1 MKGNSMVRRER
12 IDSAKLTEKVAE
24 DFWYFRDKFFGILIF
39 GSYVKDY
46 QTSISDID
54 ICIVTKKTSKEQQ
67 GILYNEI
74 FPKIR
79 MDVYDVVIF
88 EDCNNELKS
97 EIAKNHITVY
107 AKDEKY
113 LEDYLEPFKR
123 FTFEKRSFVDII
135 NEIKGV
141 VSEL

>member
-1 MKGNSMVRRER
+1 MARMER
-12 IDSAKLTEKVAE
+12 LDNAKLVDKVAK
-24 DFWYFRDKFFGILIF
+24 DFWFFRNKFFGILVF

-46 QTSISDID
+46 QTSVSDID
-54 ICIVTKKTSKEQQ
+54 VCIVTKKTSKEQKS
-67 GILYNEI
+67 ILYNEI

-97 EIAKNHITVY
+97 EIAKNHIIVY

-113 LEDYLEPFKR
+113 LEDYLERFKC
-123 FTFEKRSFVDII
+123 FTFEKRSFIDII
-135 NEIKGV
+135 KEIKGV

>member
-1 MKGNSMVRRER
+1 MIRTESLDKTKLVD
-12 IDSAKLTEKVAE
+12 IVAK
-24 DFWYFRDKFFGILIF
+24 DFWFFRNKFFGILIF
-39 GSYVKDY
+39 GSHVKGY
-46 QTSISDID
+46 QTSVSDID
-54 ICIVTKKTSKEQQ
+54 VCIVTKKTSKQQ
-67 GILYNEI
+67 KSILYNEI

-79 MDVYDVVIF
+79 MDAYDVVIF

-113 LEDYLEPFKR
+113 LDEYLEPFKF
-123 FTFEKRSFVDII
+123 FTFEKRPFVDII

>member
-1 MKGNSMVRRER
+1 MARMEGLDK
-12 IDSAKLTEKVAE
+12 AKLVDKVAK
-24 DFWYFRDKFFGILIF
+24 DFWFFRNKFFGILVF

-46 QTSISDID
+46 QTSVSDID
-54 ICIVTKKTSKEQQ
+54 VCIVTKKTSKEQKS
-67 GILYNEI
+67 ILYNEI

-113 LEDYLEPFKR
+113 LEDYLEHFKC
-123 FTFEKRSFVDII
+123 FTFEKRSFIDII
-135 NEIKGV
+135 KEIKGV